1 GAGRESDFHFI
12 ERDESE
18 KIAATLVKLVK
29 ERIPPSCGFDPIR
42 DVQVLCPMNRGTL
55 GVRELNSALQQ
66 ALNPVRAGED
76 VVERFGWRFRMGDK
90 VLQTENDYDKDVFN
104 GDIGTIERIDPA
116 EHEVTIRFDE
126 RRVKYDFGE
135 LD

>member
-76 VVERFGWRFRMGDK
+76 VVERFGWRFPVLYK
-90 VLQTENDYDKDVFN
+90 VMLSKNDYDKHVFT
-104 GDIGTIERIDPA
+104 GDIGPIDRIAPA

-126 RRVKYDFGE
+126 RSVKYDFGE
-135 LD
+135 L